1 MFLVCNVCGANG
13 CVWGNVFLNLLA
25 IGAFCAI
32 VLLIWKGLCWLDSCQ
47 WGKKHQRETDSDSRY
62 SVLKNFTETI
72 ETLQQ
77 RKTSLKEKTVYR
89 NKSQLEIK
97 GELVLIKQ
105 LIAMCF
111 DAKIIQMGGIDLA
124 IDKISVYLIDV
135 YVQSMDYMLINNH
148 KTFKY
153 KEIMKLCEDLKV
165 KYNKISNDIKN
176 PPKDKSIKEIVN
188 NWLSIKETIEIKKKL
203 NGVVADIDKCIDD
216 SLKNNDNEQT
226 QQ

>member
-1 MFLVCNVCGANG
+1 M
-13 CVWGNVFLNLLA
+13 FLNLLA

-32 VLLIWKGLCWLDSCQ
+32 VLLIWKGLCWLDSWQ
-47 WGKKHQRETDSDSRY
+47 WGKRHQRETDSDSRY

-72 ETLQQ
+72 ATLQQ

-124 IDKISVYLIDV
+124 IDKISIYLIDV

-153 KEIMKLCEDLKV
+153 EEIMKVCEDLKV
-165 KYNKISNDIKN
+165 EYNKISNDIKN

-188 NWLSIKETIEIKKKL
+188 NWLSIKETIEIKNKL

-216 SLKNNDNEQT
+216 SLKNNDNGQT

>member
-1 MFLVCNVCGANG
+1 MFLVCNESGANG
-13 CVWGNVFLNLLA
+13 CILGKVFLNLLA

-32 VLLIWKGLCWLDSCQ
+32 VLLIWKGLCWLDSWQ
-47 WGKKHQRETDSDSRY
+47 WGKRHQRETDSDSRY

-72 ETLQQ
+72 ATLQQ

-124 IDKISVYLIDV
+124 IDKISIYLIDV

-153 KEIMKLCEDLKV
+153 EEIMKVCEDLKV
-165 KYNKISNDIKN
+165 EYNKISNDIKN

-188 NWLSIKETIEIKKKL
+188 NWLSIKETIEIKNKL

-216 SLKNNDNEQT
+216 SLKNNDNGQT

>member
-1 MFLVCNVCGANG
+1 MFLICNESGANG
-13 CVWGNVFLNLLA
+13 CIWGNVFLNLLA

-72 ETLQQ
+72 ATLQQ

-111 DAKIIQMGGIDLA
+111 DAKIIQMGGIDQA

-153 KEIMKLCEDLKV
+153 EEIMKVCEDLKV
-165 KYNKISNDIKN
+165 EYNKISNDIKN

-188 NWLSIKETIEIKKKL
+188 NWLSINETIEIKNKL

-216 SLKNNDNEQT
+216 SLKNNDNGQT